1 MKKRI
6 YLAML
11 AACFALTA
19 SACGD
24 GGAVITD
31 NTKTEKKA
39 DDSKAEVGTTRL
51 VSVENVDKYI
61 TIGEYKDLTLDN
73 TVDAITDDDV
83 QAQIDED
90 LMDKAEPVSDGAEEG
105 DLLTVNYV
113 GTINGQTF
121 DGGTANNYDFVIG
134 EGQMF
139 EEFENGVVGMKKG
152 ETREINVEYPSD
164 YTDSDLAGKT
174 AVYKVTVQN
183 VRRAGELN
191 DEWVAKNTDYTTVEE
206 YRDSVRS
213 QLEEDAKN
221 SAQEVLK
228 NTAWST
234 VLENSEVKE
243 YPQEDLDAAIS
254 EFKKSMELYAKQAD
268 MTLEEFIDSQGI
280 SQDDFDEQC
289 QQYAE
294 GKVKQNL
301 IVQGIMDAE
310 GLSLDDKES
319 LQLQDDLVEQMGAG
333 SIAEL
338 VSTYGQDYVDES
350 VGLLRVEDFI
360 IKNASVSEKIANGD
374 VIGEDADA
382 ATESADQNAEQD
394 TEDAEDSVQ
403 DADQKE
409 DTSDDS
415 SEDNSDVDQEL
426 EEELGTEEVQ

>member
-1 MKKRI
+1 MKKKI
-6 YLAML
+6 YLAMF

-31 NTKTEKKA
+31 NTKTEQKTDDKKA
-39 DDSKAEVGTTRL
+39 EIGTNRL

-61 TIGEYKDLTLDN
+61 TIGEYKGLTLDN

-83 QAQIDED
+83 QAQIDEN
-90 LMDKAEPVSDGAEEG
+90 LQEKAEPVSDGAKDG
-105 DLLTVNYV
+105 DLVTVNYV
-113 GTINGQTF
+113 GTKDGQTF
-121 DGGTANNYDFVIG
+121 DGGTANNYDFVVG
-134 EGQMF
+134 DGQMF
-139 EEFENGVVGMKKG
+139 DEFENGVIGMKKG
-152 ETREINVEYPSD
+152 DTKEIKVKLPAD
-164 YTDSDLAGKT
+164 YEDSTLAGQT

-183 VRRAGELN
+183 VRRAGKLT
-191 DEWVAKNTDYTTVEE
+191 DDWVAKNTDYTTVSE
-206 YRDSVRS
+206 YEDSVRS
-213 QLEEDAKN
+213 KLEDEAKQ

-254 EFKKSMELYAKQAD
+254 EFKKSMELYAEQAG
-268 MTLEEFIDSQGI
+268 MTLEEFIESQGT

-319 LQLQDDLVEQMGAG
+319 LKLQNDLVEQMGASG
-333 SIAEL
+333 IAEL
-338 VSTYGQDYVDES
+338 VSTYGQDYVNES

-360 IKNASVSEKIANGD
+360 VKNASVSEKIAYGD
-374 VIGEDADA
+374 AIGVDAEA
-382 ATESADQNAEQD
+382 AAKNAEQD
-394 TEDAEDSVQ
+394 TEDTEN
-403 DADQKE
+403 ADLAADE
-409 DTSDDS
+409 ADTSDS
-415 SEDNSDVDQEL
+415 NSDDSDIDENL
-426 EEELGTEEVQ
+426 EDELGTEEVE